1 MNWIESAFG
10 KSFKVGKPYV
20 SIEGYGLASAINE
33 IVLLDFEGYT
43 MFVNVVE
50 TITCV
55 AVAASNYRVAT
66 FSHLTDRVDPDGYA
80 CQLEKAWKSERPKLA
95 LVGGDDL
102 YDPTDFSGR
111 LEHALTRH
119 GFGIAG
125 KVVGG
130 VGLERR
136 VSMTQNQV
144 LVSEKGHRVS
154 ERELR
159 ISF

>member
-1 MNWIESAFG
+1 MSWIERAFG
-10 KSFKVGKPYV
+10 KSFKSGKPYI
-20 SIEGYGLASAINE
+20 SYEGYALASAINE
-33 IVLLDFEGYT
+33 IVELDFVGYT

-55 AVAASNYRVAT
+55 TVAASNYQVAT
-66 FSHLTDRVDPDGYA
+66 FSHLTDQVDPEQYSS
-80 CQLEKAWKSERPKLA
+80 QLVKIWKNERPKIA
-95 LVGGDDL
+95 IVGGDDL

-111 LEHALTRH
+111 LERTLTRH

-130 VGLERR
+130 RGLERT
-136 VSMTQNQV
+136 VSMSQNQV
-144 LVSEKGHRVS
+144 FVSEKGYRVPN
-154 ERELR
+154 RELQ